1 MPLADTRRSVYCK
14 APDHQRSEVTTR
26 KDSWP
31 AGGVGANDWARNEA
45 KSPDI
50 VVALYAQ
57 PSEIAR
63 ALLVRHDTMT
73 TPDGACH
80 EVPNAGRGPLGATS

>member
-1 MPLADTRRSVYCK
+1 MPPAETRRSVYDK
-14 APDHQRSEVTTR
+14 APDHRRSEVTTR
-26 KDSWP
+26 KDCWP

-57 PSEIAR
+57 TSEIAR
-63 ALLVRHDTMT
+63 AHLVRHDTMA
-73 TPDGACH
+73 TPTA
-80 EVPNAGRGPLGATS
+80 RRYKLISRS